1 MKHEN
6 KSGGSGLLRYRNFIA
21 GQWQDA
27 LGGEHITL
35 RNPSDGSDLAVAA
48 VRAALSSEWGNL
60 TATERG
66 RALHRISEQ
75 VLKNIDLLTDLEL
88 KDVGKPVT
96 QARADVV
103 ALATVSNCHSAASK
117 GF

>member
-27 LGGEHITL
+27 LGGEHIML
-35 RNPSDGSDLAVAA
+35 RNPSDGSDLAAAA

-66 RALHRISEQ
+66 RALHRISEE
-75 VLKNIDLLTDLEL
+75 VLKNIDLLTDLES
-88 KDVGKPVT
+88 KDVGKPLT
-96 QARADVV
+96 QGRADVV
-103 ALATVSNCHSAASK
+103 ALAAVSNCHSAASK